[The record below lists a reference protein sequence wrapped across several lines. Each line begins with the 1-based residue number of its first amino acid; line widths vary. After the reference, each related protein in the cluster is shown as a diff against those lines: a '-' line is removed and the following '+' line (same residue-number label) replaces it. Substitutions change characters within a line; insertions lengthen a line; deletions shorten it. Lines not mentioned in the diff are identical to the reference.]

1 MEILLKINVATV
13 TPPKNCK
20 HFTELTLLLR
30 GKQQLRLFKI
40 VLFRIFEHSELV
52 SKKALPDSQYVPILA
67 VTHFDEQIIYV

>member
-1 MEILLKINVATV
+1 MLLKINVANV

-20 HFTELTLLLR
+20 HFTVTSLLR

-40 VLFRIFEHSELV
+40 VLFRIFEHSELF
-52 SKKALPDSQYVPILA
+52 KKALPDSQYVPIPT

>member
-1 MEILLKINVATV
+1 MLLKINVANV

-20 HFTELTLLLR
+20 HFTVNVTLLLR

-67 VTHFDEQIIYV
+67 VTHFDEQMIYV